1 MIMPNISA
9 ILRRFARSTAVFA
22 LLCSPL
28 PPLMAQDA
36 AKIVLLN
43 SDGAVDKY
51 RQVESVFR
59 AQIPFDVGRVV
70 AVALDPAQSPEAMEK
85 LLRDENP
92 ALIYSIG
99 SKAYQLASQFGGDKP
114 VLFSSV
120 INWQRFERHANH
132 YGVANELSAA
142 QELSLLHY
150 IFPALRRVGVL
161 YDAQYS
167 EQRITEARS
176 QAAEVGLTLIAQSV
190 EDGDT
195 EAALEALLPQID
207 VLWLIADP
215 GVLADRE
222 AVESIFKISEEQ
234 RKPVYAY
241 SDAFLSNGASLVVAA
256 DNPTIGRQAANL
268 AQSLLR
274 REAVAEA
281 VQTPVGSHITLNVC
295 QLGKLKIEYNAEA
308 LDSVNRLLEC
318 GS

>member
-1 MIMPNISA
+1 MSMPNIFSSIRRVA
-9 ILRRFARSTAVFA
+9 RFAAVLTA
-22 LLCSPL
+22 LCTPLSPL
-28 PPLMAQDA
+28 AAQEA
-36 AKIVLLN
+36 AKILLVN
-43 SDGAVDKY
+43 SDAAVDKY

-70 AVALDPAQSPEAMEK
+70 SITLDPSQSPEALEK
-85 LLRDENP
+85 RLHDENP

-99 SKAYQLASQFGGDKP
+99 SKAYQLAAQFGGDKP
-114 VLFSSV
+114 LLFSSV
-120 INWQRFERHANH
+120 INWQRFERSGNH

-167 EQRITEARS
+167 QQRIAEARS
-176 QAAEVGLTLIAQSV
+176 QAAEIGLTLVAQMV

-195 EAALEALLPQID
+195 AAALEALLPQID

-222 AVESIFKISEEQ
+222 AVEGIFKMSEAQ
-234 RKPVYAY
+234 RKPVFAY

-268 AQSLLR
+268 AQALLR
-274 REAVAEA
+274 REAVTEA
-281 VQTPVGSHITLNVC
+281 VQTPAGSHITLNLC
-295 QLGKLKIEYNAEA
+295 QLGKLKVEYNSEA

-318 GS
+318 GL